1 MVREIITHKAPRH
14 ADDSLAILFAKEKYP
29 EAEVRYIHPQDQS
42 LEALRENPQV
52 MLVDVGHD
60 YNVAKKN
67 YDHHQDTSLPSS
79 LVLVLRDE
87 IGIDPSQLPEKL
99 RKAIETIDRIDR
111 KGFPKVAK
119 EEGIKATDIGR
130 VIYNAVLNAINDHPN
145 SRELFGEDKPVLEIL
160 KEAVEEPITPQTAD
174 LIKLIEEKGFKYEDV
189 DHPYVKIWEGLLGRI
204 KREIIEPKVD
214 ESIRKME
221 EMKEILE
228 VIKNAVEVD
237 EGVYVIDK
245 PISAGVF
252 FEKNPDAKILITPN
266 PRNPNHTSITK
277 NTANPATAEID
288 LRKIYEEV
296 PALAGK
302 EVFTHKNGFITVVDM
317 PLEEVVEA
325 LYPGKK
331 RNRKPGR

>member
-1 MVREIITHKAPRH
+1 MVREIISHKAPRH
-14 ADDSLAILFAKEKYP
+14 ADDSLAILLAKEKYP
-29 EAEVRYIHPQDQS
+29 EAEVKYIHPQDQS

-52 MLVDVGHD
+52 MLVDVGQD

-111 KGFPKVAK
+111 EGFPKVAK
-119 EEGIKATDIGR
+119 EEGIKATDMGR
-130 VIYNAVLNAINDHPN
+130 IIQGVVLSAINDHPN
-145 SRELFGEDKPVLEIL
+145 PKELFVEDKPVLEIL
-160 KEAVEEPITPQTAD
+160 KEAVEEPMTPQTAD
-174 LIKLIEEKGFKYEDV
+174 LISKLVSEGQLKYENIE
-189 DHPYVKIWEGLLGRI
+189 HPYVQIWEGLLGRI
-204 KREIIEPKVD
+204 KREIVEPKIN
-214 ESIRKME
+214 EEIRKR
-221 EMKEILE
+221 KEILE
-228 VIKNAVEVD
+228 AIRNAVEVD
-237 EGVYVIDK
+237 EGVYVITK
-245 PISAGVF
+245 AIPAGEF
-252 FEKNPDAKILITPN
+252 FKRNPDAKLLITPN
-266 PRNPNHTSITK
+266 AMNPNHTSIVK

-288 LRKIYEEV
+288 LKKIYEEV
-296 PALAGK
+296 PALAGR
-302 EVFTHKNGFITVVDM
+302 EVFTHKAGFITVVDM